1 MTQKRVLMAM
11 SGGVDSSVAAQLLID
26 QGYDVVGATLNL
38 WSFEGRDEPYNE
50 CCSLEVKVV
59 ASQLGIEHHWVDE
72 GIDFKKAVVDP
83 FIDDYVAGLTP
94 SPCARCNRLVRFPK
108 LLELADRLDCEYLAT
123 GHHAKISGS
132 GGIFYLEKGTDPFKD
147 QSYYMYGL
155 TQSQLKRIIFPVGDL
170 HKDRVWEIAAEN
182 NLISAR
188 KPESQ
193 DLCFLPF
200 GDQKK
205 YLKEQA
211 GSEIRPGNIVDLDGN
226 VMGEHEGLAYY
237 TIGQRRG
244 INVPVGYKI
253 YVVDM
258 DREHNHLIV
267 GPEEALYAQGLI
279 ADQIQFPSGVPESGL
294 EVDAKIRYRSRALPA
309 TLILGDDPGTAC
321 VEFAEPQR
329 AVTPGQIVVLY
340 QEDRIIAG
348 GRILSAIRESV
359 PAPNSLPSEVIAS

>member
-1 MTQKRVLMAM
+1 MTRKRILMAM
-11 SGGVDSSVAAQLLID
+11 SGGVDSSVAAQLLLD

-83 FIDDYVAGLTP
+83 FIDDYIAGHTP

-108 LLELADRLDCEYLAT
+108 LLELADKLDCEYLAT
-123 GHHAKISGS
+123 GHHAKISEQNGTY
-132 GGIFYLEKGTDPFKD
+132 YLHKGTDPFKD

-155 TQSQLKRIIFPVGDL
+155 TQEQLSRIIFPVGDL

-182 NLISAR
+182 SLISAR

-200 GDQKK
+200 GDQRR

-211 GSEIRPGNIVDLDGN
+211 GDAIQPGEIVDVEGN
-226 VMGEHEGLAYY
+226 VMGEHEGLAFY

-258 DREHNHLIV
+258 DPTTNRLIV
-267 GPEEALYAQGLI
+267 GPEEELLANGLI
-279 ADQIQFPSGVPESGL
+279 ADQINFPSGIPQTGASL
-294 EVDAKIRYRSRALPA
+294 DAKIRYRSRALPA
-309 TLILGDDPGTAC
+309 QIHFEDHQDQVVVNFVA
-321 VEFAEPQR
+321 PQR
-329 AVTPGQIVVLY
+329 AVTPGQVVVFY
-340 QEDRIIAG
+340 DEDRLVGG
-348 GRILSAIRESV
+348 GRIISQLRSSDSVASPLSTVEA
-359 PAPNSLPSEVIAS
+359 N